1 MPAPSTKIGRHGCRS
16 GADSEPGARPTV
28 EEVLAGLLA
37 GSLSPGRSL
46 ARQVLE
52 DAARL
57 DVAIYEAVAVTSAPT
72 LDEPLRQLSNAANR
86 SALWLAIAAALAAV
100 GGRRGRRA
108 AIGGVASILVSS
120 AVVNLPLKS
129 LYARERPD
137 RVGVLPRHVR
147 MPASSSFPSG
157 HSASGFAFATA
168 VGRELPLLS
177 LPLRGLAAAVAYSRV
192 HTGVHYPG
200 DAIAGSVLGGAIGL
214 GVSGAV
220 ERRLG
225 R

>member
-1 MPAPSTKIGRHGCRS
+1 MVAARA
-16 GADSEPGARPTV
+16 GAEPGPAARPTV
-28 EEVLAGLLA
+28 EELLAGLLA
-37 GSLSPGRSL
+37 GSLAPGRSV
-46 ARQVLE
+46 ARQILE
-52 DAARL
+52 DIARL
-57 DVAIYEAVAVTSAPT
+57 DVAVYEAVAATSTPA
-72 LDEPLRQLSNAANR
+72 LDEPLRRLSTAANR
-86 SALWLAIAAALAAV
+86 SALWLGIAAGLAAV
-100 GGRRGRRA
+100 AGRRGRRA
-108 AIGGVASILVSS
+108 ALGGVASIVVSS
-120 AVVNLPLKS
+120 AVVNLPLKA

-147 MPASSSFPSG
+147 MPESSSFPSG

>member
-1 MPAPSTKIGRHGCRS
+1 MVAARA
-16 GADSEPGARPTV
+16 GADPGPSARPPV

-46 ARQVLE
+46 AEHVLQ

-57 DVAIYEAVAVTSAPT
+57 DLAIYEAVAATPAPA
-72 LDEPLRQLSNAANR
+72 LDEPLRRLSIAANR
-86 SALWLAIAAALAAV
+86 SALWFAIAIGLAAV

-108 AIGGVASILVSS
+108 AISGVASILVAS
-120 AVVNLPLKS
+120 AVVNLPVKS
-129 LYARERPD
+129 LYERDRPD
-137 RVGVLPRHVR
+137 RPGDLPRHVR

-168 VGRELPLLS
+168 VGRELPVLA

-200 DAIAGSVLGGAIGL
+200 DAIAGSLLGGSIGL
-214 GVSGAV
+214 TVSGVV

>member
-1 MPAPSTKIGRHGCRS
+1 M
-16 GADSEPGARPTV
+16 
-28 EEVLAGLLA
+28 
-37 GSLSPGRSL
+37 
-46 ARQVLE
+46 LE

-57 DVAIYEAVAVTSAPT
+57 DVAVYEAVAATSTPV
-72 LDEPLRQLSNAANR
+72 LDEPLRRLSTAANK
-86 SALWLAIAAALAAV
+86 SALWVAIAAVLAAV
-100 GGRRGRRA
+100 GGPRGRRA
-108 AIGGVASILVSS
+108 ALGGVASIVVSS
-120 AVVNLPLKS
+120 AVVNLPLKALS
-129 LYARERPD
+129 TRQRPD
-137 RVGVLPRHVR
+137 RVGVRPRHVR
-147 MPASSSFPSG
+147 MPTSSSFPSG

-168 VGRELPLLS
+168 VGRELPLLA

-200 DAIAGSVLGGAIGL
+200 DAIAGSLLGGAIGL

>member
-1 MPAPSTKIGRHGCRS
+1 MVVAGA
-16 GADSEPGARPTV
+16 GADLGPAARPTV
-28 EEVLAGLLA
+28 EELLAGLLG
-37 GSLSPGRSL
+37 GSLAPGLS
-46 ARQVLE
+46 AVRQILE
-52 DAARL
+52 DMARL
-57 DVAIYEAVAVTSAPT
+57 DVAVYEAVAATSTPA
-72 LDEPLRQLSNAANR
+72 LDEPLRRLSTAANR
-86 SALWLAIAAALAAV
+86 SALWLAITAGLAVV

-108 AIGGVASILVSS
+108 AISGVASILVSS
-120 AVVNLPLKS
+120 AVVNLPLKA

-147 MPASSSFPSG
+147 MPESSSFPSG

-177 LPLRGLAAAVAYSRV
+177 LPLRVLAAAVAYSRV

>member
-1 MPAPSTKIGRHGCRS
+1 MVAARS
-16 GADSEPGARPTV
+16 GADPGPAARPTV
-28 EEVLAGLLA
+28 EEFFAGLLG
-37 GSLSPGRSL
+37 GSFAPGQIL
-46 ARQVLE
+46 ARQMLE

-57 DVAIYEAVAVTSAPT
+57 DVAVYEAVAATSTPA
-72 LDEPLRQLSNAANR
+72 LDEPLRRLSNAANK
-86 SALWLAIAAALAAV
+86 SALWVAIAAALAAV
-100 GGRRGRRA
+100 GGPRGRRA
-108 AIGGVASILVSS
+108 ALGGIASIVVSS
-120 AVVNLPLKS
+120 AVVNLPLKA
-129 LYARERPD
+129 LYTRQRPD
-137 RVGVLPRHVR
+137 RVGVRPRHVR
-147 MPASSSFPSG
+147 MPTSSSFPSG

-200 DAIAGSVLGGAIGL
+200 DAIAGSLLGGAIGL